1 VTERADREAPA
12 GEIIGFVGLGVMGAP
27 MARHLLEAGLPVVVH
42 NRSPAAAE
50 SLREAGADV
59 AGSAREL
66 AARTT
71 IVITMLPDTPD
82 VSAVVEGPD
91 GLLAGAPAGSLFIDM
106 STISPLVARR
116 LAAKAAEQGID
127 MLDAPVSG
135 GDVGAREATLSVMA
149 GGSTATF
156 ARALPILELLGKTIV
171 HVGDSGAGQ
180 VVKACNQVVVALTIE
195 AVGEALVLGA
205 KAGVDPAA
213 IIKVLSGGLAASR
226 VLDLRGPGMVAH
238 TFTPGFRTELHHKDL
253 GIALE
258 LARGVGVSLPVTAI
272 VDQMMGSLRQN
283 GHGASDHSALITYV
297 EQASGY
303 SIAP

>member
-1 VTERADREAPA
+1 VTESTARAAPT
-12 GEIIGFVGLGVMGAP
+12 GETIGFVGLGVMGAP
-27 MARHLLEAGLPVVVH
+27 MALHLLEAGLPLVVH

-50 SLREAGADV
+50 TLRGSGADV
-59 AGSAREL
+59 AGSPREL

-71 IVITMLPDTPD
+71 IVVTMLPDTPD
-82 VSAVVEGPD
+82 VSAVVDGAD
-91 GLLAGAPAGSLFIDM
+91 GLLAGASAGSLFIDM

-116 LAAKAAEQGID
+116 LAGKAAEQGVA

-135 GDVGAREATLSVMA
+135 GDVGAREATLSIMV
-149 GGSTATF
+149 GGESAAF
-156 ARALPILELLGKTIV
+156 ERALPILELMGKTVV

-180 VVKACNQVVVALTIE
+180 VVKACNQIVVALTIE

-205 KAGVDPAA
+205 KAGVAPEA
-213 IIKVLSGGLAASR
+213 IIEVLSGGLAASR
-226 VLDLRGPGMVAH
+226 VLDLRGRGMVAH

-258 LARGVGVSLPVTAI
+258 MARAVGVSLPVTAI
-272 VDQMMGSLRQN
+272 VDQMMGSLRQH
-283 GHGASDHSALITYV
+283 GYGASDHSALITYV

-303 SIAP
+303 SISP